1 MLYPDVNMLRIFC
14 LLGHGWGWQPLKGG
28 CKDYNPPSLDNI
40 VTYSVYIIIEVMYF
54 VYISHILPHTWLGTH
69 SCYQGQECDVGG
81 FCSKCLT
88 YMGSLEKSIDTNIIV
103 IKGILNNS
111 FFF

>member
-28 CKDYNPPSLDNI
+28 CRDYNPPSLDNI

-54 VYISHILPHTWLGTH
+54 VYISHILPHTWLAIRAKNVMWGDSAVNALH
-69 SCYQGQECDVGG
+69 IWVA
-81 FCSKCLT
+81 
-88 YMGSLEKSIDTNIIV
+88 
-103 IKGILNNS
+103 
-111 FFF
+111 